1 MRRIS
6 VPQPRMP
13 DISELSGIEGHEL
26 KPVQRLLRA
35 AGLTAVRIQPPACP
49 EGTRRPMELHVSAGA
64 RKVATVVIGQRSRI
78 FVVSFS
84 PPGTGVRFT
93 KPGDYRSVRDMIFL
107 EL

>member
-1 MRRIS
+1 
-6 VPQPRMP
+6 
-13 DISELSGIEGHEL
+13 
-26 KPVQRLLRA
+26 
-35 AGLTAVRIQPPACP
+35 
-49 EGTRRPMELHVSAGA
+49 MELHVSAGA